1 MFRWLGWMALLC
13 ALVSCGKTG
22 DSPTAN
28 APGATPEASN
38 GERVELL
45 FTYGSEKEEW
55 VKAVTEEFHRGQP
68 KIASGKPIHVTAAP
82 KGSG

>member
-13 ALVSCGKTG
+13 VLVSCRRTG
-22 DSPTAN
+22 DSPNAN
-28 APGATPEASN
+28 GPDTEAIETPK
-38 GERVELL
+38 GGTVELL

-68 KIASGKPIHVTAAP
+68 KIASGKRIHVTAAP
-82 KGSG
+82 KE